1 MKRCGTIR
9 RISDIAAAAGRYR
22 IAKPLC
28 GATRSGVSAATE
40 KPEMAV
46 VSRLTE
52 ISREHENVQ
61 GIPPHKCALF
71 AFDIFVRGCGRL
83 PFDKLDRAKKHDYDV
98 SKEYRQR
105 TPRVAEWGWGKC
117 KPGFSVTRPGA
128 MAPGFILIG

>member
-61 GIPPHKCALF
+61 GIPPRKCALF

-98 SKEYRQR
+98 SKEHQR
-105 TPRVAEWGWGKC
+105 MRA
-117 KPGFSVTRPGA
+117 VTRGTGGGGCASLVFNHQARRKVRRVPS
-128 MAPGFILIG
+128 